1 MAVLSDAEVNDWLQ
15 GHSGWQRDGDTLTRT
30 IECATFPVAI
40 ALVGAVGE
48 AAEQRDHHPDI
59 DIRWRTLRFALST
72 HSEGG
77 ITGKDTEL
85 AQAIDHLASQQR

>member
-1 MAVLSDAEVNDWLQ
+1 MTVLSDAEVTDWLQ
-15 GHSGWQRDGDTLTRT
+15 EHNGWQRDGDALTRT
-30 IECATFPVAI
+30 IECASFPAAI
-40 ALVGAVGE
+40 ALVAAVGE

-85 AQAIDHLASQQR
+85 AQVIDRLATQQG